1 MDLLQSSIL
10 ETVPEKHY
18 LCIKK
23 YCESIG
29 PIETFF
35 RKVYYIWTDEQK
47 EKASKEISTN
57 SNGIYTTILIDILK
71 VSNTIKIYESHKEFI
86 RKTYGKFRNSF
97 HEMTEEQ
104 VDYRKTFYLKNGDIV
119 KKIILNH
126 FWLKEQPDK
135 L

>member
-18 LCIKK
+18 LSIKK

-47 EKASKEISTN
+47 EKALKEISTN
-57 SNGIYTTILIDILK
+57 STRINKKIFIDILK
-71 VSNTIKIYESHKEFI
+71 VSNTA
-86 RKTYGKFRNSF
+86 
-97 HEMTEEQ
+97 Q
-104 VDYRKTFYLKNGDIV
+104 
-119 KKIILNH
+119 
-126 FWLKEQPDK
+126 
-135 L
+135 

>member
-18 LCIKK
+18 LSIKK

-47 EKASKEISTN
+47 EKASKEIATN
-57 SNGIYTTILIDILK
+57 SNGIYKTILIDILK

-104 VDYRKTFYLKNGDIV
+104 VDYRKTFYLKNGDIL

-126 FWLKEQPDK
+126 FWLKKQPDK

>member
-1 MDLLQSSIL
+1 MKLVYVSTMDLLQSSIL

-47 EKASKEISTN
+47 EKASKEIATN
-57 SNGIYTTILIDILK
+57 SNGIYKTILIDILK
-71 VSNTIKIYESHKEFI
+71 VSNTIKIYESHQEFI
-86 RKTYGKFRNSF
+86 RKTFGKFRNSF

-104 VDYRKTFYLKNGDIV
+104 VGYRSNRGHHNHKSSTFV
-119 KKIILNH
+119 QH
-126 FWLKEQPDK
+126 
-135 L
+135 